1 MTARLLT
8 LQIQSNLLGAI
19 LFGYKKPPLTPNKTW
34 LIPCRCYSSACDCRA
49 RSWMLF
55 LSRQHNSPPSIVSL
69 FPRKRRGRRGEHRL
83 CIKFQNCHQRSSH
96 FSHLCLFMFSFFF
109 CLTPALSQFS
119 APEQLSLPHRGF
131 SPPRSSQPFSSF
143 HPSSRNL
150 PGFQYRTHKHP

>member
-109 CLTPALSQFS
+109 FFLPNTSSQSILSPRAAFS
-119 APEQLSLPHRGF
+119 APQGFQPIKKQPALPFF
-131 SPPRSSQPFSSF
+131 SPQ
-143 HPSSRNL
+143 
-150 PGFQYRTHKHP
+150 Q